1 MPPKPQ
7 VMAFVQARMSSKR
20 FPGKVLAELNGRPVI
35 DHVIARVAEVMPR
48 ENIVVAT
55 SSNPGDDILA
65 RHFGPSGVSVYRGP
79 LENVFER
86 FRLCLK
92 KYPAPWFLRVG
103 ADSPLLDANL
113 LKHLL
118 GYRHRSDIDLVTNI
132 FPRTFPVGLS
142 LEMVYAKTFSA
153 INPESLSAEEQ
164 EHLTKVYYR
173 NPQKFRILNVES
185 CNPDLAAMN
194 FSVDTPEDLERI
206 EKIMTTGQGMPRIEI
221 KEAK

>member
-1 MPPKPQ
+1 MPNKPQ
-7 VMAFVQARMSSKR
+7 VAAFVQARMSSKR
-20 FPGKVLAELNGRPVI
+20 FPGKVLAELEGRPVI
-35 DHVIARVAEVMPR
+35 DHVIARVARVVPR
-48 ENIVVAT
+48 ESIVVAT
-55 SSNPGDDILA
+55 SSDPSDDILA
-65 RHFGPSGVSVYRGP
+65 RHLGQTGVNVYRGP

-92 KYPAPWFLRVG
+92 KHPASWFLRVG

-118 GYRHRSDIDLVTNI
+118 GYRHREDVDLITNT

-142 LEMVYAKTFSA
+142 LEMVYAKTFLA
-153 INPESLSAEEQ
+153 INPQNLSAEER

-185 CNPDLAAMN
+185 RNPDLAAKN

-206 EKIMTTGQGMPRIEI
+206 KKIMTTGRGMPRMEI
-221 KEAK
+221 KTV